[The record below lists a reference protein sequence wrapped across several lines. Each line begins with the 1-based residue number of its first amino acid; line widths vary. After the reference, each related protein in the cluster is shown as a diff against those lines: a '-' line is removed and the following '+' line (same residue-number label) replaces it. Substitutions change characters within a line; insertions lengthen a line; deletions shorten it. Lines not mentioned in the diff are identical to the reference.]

1 MAARRARVSGA
12 IVLDE
17 RKVMEKLYGAHVV
30 EKALASMP
38 EAHRREI
45 ADALPVSWISLEA
58 SDAMIVALA
67 KQLGRPLLEVH
78 TEVVRKSVARTLHTL
93 WRVLLHFT
101 TDEALV
107 RRTPLLYSKT
117 CDLGELTSK
126 IVAPGRAEIRLS
138 GHPGATDL
146 LLNGVLA
153 GIGAVLEFAGR
164 REVKITYD
172 RTPAGALFVATWRK

>member
-1 MAARRARVSGA
+1 MAARVARVSGT

-17 RKVMEKLYGAHVV
+17 RKVMEQLYGAEVV
-30 EKALASMP
+30 AKTLASMP
-38 EAHRREI
+38 EAARRELEEL
-45 ADALPVSWISLEA
+45 LPVSWITLET
-58 SDAMIVALA
+58 SDGMVVALA
-67 KQLGRPLLEVH
+67 KQLGRPTLEVH

-126 IVAPGRAEIRLS
+126 
-138 GHPGATDL
+138 
-146 LLNGVLA
+146 
-153 GIGAVLEFAGR
+153 
-164 REVKITYD
+164 
-172 RTPAGALFVATWRK
+172 